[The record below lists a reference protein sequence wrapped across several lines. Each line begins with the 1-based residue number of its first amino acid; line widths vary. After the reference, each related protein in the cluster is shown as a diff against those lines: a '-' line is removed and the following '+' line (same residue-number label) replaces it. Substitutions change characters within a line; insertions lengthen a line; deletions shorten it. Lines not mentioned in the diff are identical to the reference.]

1 MSTSTNSNQTSA
13 NVIFVVSA
21 TDNEAKGITVNQ
33 KEEENTK
40 QPQPVSGFA
49 KNTRYSIYNNGGG
62 YTGL

>member
-1 MSTSTNSNQTSA
+1 MSTATNTNQTSA

-21 TDNEAKGITVNQ
+21 TDSKAKGLTVNQ
-33 KEEENTK
+33 KEEETK
-40 QPQPVSGFA
+40 KTQPVSGFA